1 MTLAEKQEELI
12 QTINAIGDCFDQY
25 SYLIV
30 CSNDLAPLPEE
41 YRKDE
46 NLVQGCQSKVWLH
59 MQFDADGRF
68 HLAADS
74 DALILKGVLAILT
87 ELVEGAEAEELAE
100 LEWQFLDR
108 TELGATFTSARSAG
122 MKRTLEMITE
132 GAKAALRE

>member
-12 QTINAIGDCFDQY
+12 RTINAIGDCFDQY

-30 CSNDLAPLPEE
+30 RSNDLAPLPEE

-59 MQFDADGRF
+59 MQFDANRKF
-68 HLAADS
+68 HLDADS
-74 DALILKGVLAILT
+74 DALILKGVLAILA

-122 MKRTLEMITE
+122 MKRTLKMITE
-132 GAKAALRE
+132 GAKTALF